1 MSPLGSIQIALGST
15 ISQLSDQNYDQ
26 KFPFYRFWFDLA
38 QTHSEIPPDQ
48 VFDAIW
54 GFRETTAIKHGGGKL
69 IHPTAPLALR
79 FASDAE
85 SDHILAP
92 HNVALRK
99 RLCARFL
106 CEFFEGN
113 VKIVRHEDSNWWHDG
128 WELHYSDV
136 NFVAHFVNLG
146 YVEEA
151 VIRDHILQS
160 LISHPKLYNHQA
172 NGLII
177 LFKLAGATFEKYA
190 DPSVVDRCFEL
201 LEAHYN
207 DRHSAHGLLVQVRM
221 VSHNERPRSG

>member
-1 MSPLGSIQIALGST
+1 MGDIQRALDST

-26 KFPFYRFWFDLA
+26 KFTFYRFWFDLA
-38 QTHSEIPPDQ
+38 QAHSEIPPDQ
-48 VFDAIW
+48 AFDAIW
-54 GFRETTAIKHGGGKL
+54 GFRRTSAIQDGYGKL

-85 SDHILAP
+85 SDRILAP
-92 HNVALRK
+92 HNIALRS

-106 CEFFEGN
+106 REFLEGN
-113 VKIVRHEDSNWWHDG
+113 VRNVRYDDSGSWEYG
-128 WELHYSDV
+128 WELYYSDV

-151 VIRDHILQS
+151 VICDHILQS
-160 LISHPKLYNHQA
+160 LISHQKLYHHQA

-190 DPSVVDRCFEL
+190 APSVVDRCFEL

-207 DRHSAHGLLVQVRM
+207 DRHSVHGLLVQVGVVLR
-221 VSHNERPRSG
+221 NERPRSG

>member
-1 MSPLGSIQIALGST
+1 MGNIQLSLDST
-15 ISQLSDQNYDQ
+15 INQLSDQNYDQ
-26 KFPFYRFWFDLA
+26 TLKFYRFWFDLA

-48 VFDAIW
+48 VFDNIW
-54 GFRETTAIKHGGGKL
+54 GFRKSSGVE
-69 IHPTAPLALR
+69 HPSSGFFPRAQLALR

-85 SDHILAP
+85 SDGILAP
-92 HNVALRK
+92 RNVALQS

-106 CEFFEGN
+106 REFFEGN
-113 VKIVRHEDSNWWHDG
+113 AKIVRYEDSSSWGSD
-128 WELHYSDV
+128 WELYYSDA

-151 VIRDHILQS
+151 VIHDHILQS
-160 LISHPKLYNHQA
+160 LISHQKLYNHQA

-201 LEAHYN
+201 LKGHYIN
-207 DRHSAHGLLVQVRM
+207 SSQARNRLVEVR
-221 VSHNERPRSG
+221 VVFRNGWLAAA